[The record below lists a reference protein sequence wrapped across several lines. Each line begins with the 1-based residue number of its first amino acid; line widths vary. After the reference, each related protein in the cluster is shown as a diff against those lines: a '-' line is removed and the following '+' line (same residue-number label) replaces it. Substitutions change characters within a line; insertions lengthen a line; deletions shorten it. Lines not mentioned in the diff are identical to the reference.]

1 MLVPPVTVLLVPSD
15 GNAALGGEKRKK
27 KVLWNPVVFDVLE
40 IFYLEVL
47 KAKAMEKK

>member
-27 KVLWNPVVFDVLE
+27 RLWNPVVFDVLE